1 MRYVLAPEGSSGD
14 GSGSLGAAEAEE
26 QQGKTASILPPQGRG
41 SGCQCRG
48 PAQRARSAKRT
59 WRSAQA
65 REGKSFGACSC
76 GILTVAGAG
85 KNALNGARAAAAG
98 HLDVVHVLLHG
109 AEGACMSVCVSVCV
123 GNAEEC
129 PDEEKE
135 RLLFSFSVP
144 LNLWPHYSARS
155 IGALKRMTVFLF
167 KHKASPVGAK
177 GGPWSW
183 LLCFLLLVSSF
194 PSPFSF
200 SLFSLFSLVRFRL
213 SSSQTLFF
221 THTHTHTYTPVLS

>member
-109 AEGACMSVCVSVCV
+109 AEGACVSVCV
-123 GNAEEC
+123 CVCVWEML
-129 PDEEKE
+129 K
-135 RLLFSFSVP
+135 
-144 LNLWPHYSARS
+144 SARTK
-155 IGALKRMTVFLF
+155 KRN
-167 KHKASPVGAK
+167 AC
-177 GGPWSW
+177 
-183 LLCFLLLVSSF
+183 CFHFQCRSTFGLTTLREVSAH
-194 PSPFSF
+194 
-200 SLFSLFSLVRFRL
+200 
-213 SSSQTLFF
+213 SSA
-221 THTHTHTYTPVLS
+221 